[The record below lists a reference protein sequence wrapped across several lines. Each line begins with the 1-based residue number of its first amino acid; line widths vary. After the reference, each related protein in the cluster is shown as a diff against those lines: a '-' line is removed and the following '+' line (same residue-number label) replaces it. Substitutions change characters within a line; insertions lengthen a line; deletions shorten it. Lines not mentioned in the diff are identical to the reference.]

1 MLHPELLC
9 VEYGIN
15 CSARRNAKQNKQQT
29 DLEVTQYRGPHA
41 SQPQRYQCLKEQGP
55 EPSQPAR
62 EPPQPHISPPRPR
75 APAALHPAH
84 APLRARGR
92 GRGLAA
98 ILPRAPLKS
107 GGREPSVSCSARLP
121 LAFPVLPESSAVATR
136 PGARPLKW
144 RVPRGPTL
152 RSTSSRCPPGL
163 AAGRYAERAAAAQG
177 EQPLQTHPGEWRR
190 PGLGLRALFIPGP
203 GFPAA
208 PCASPCRSRAL
219 RRRFPPPCPG
229 PSGAAGAGLF
239 LSPVAFRR
247 GPSLLCTL

>member
-1 MLHPELLC
+1 MPH
-9 VEYGIN
+9 N
-15 CSARRNAKQNKQQT
+15 HSAISVLRSKGPSLRSQQENRPNPT
-29 DLEVTQYRGPHA
+29 
-41 SQPQRYQCLKEQGP
+41 
-55 EPSQPAR
+55 
-62 EPPQPHISPPRPR
+62 SPRH
-75 APAALHPAH
+75 APAPR
-84 APLRARGR
+84 LRSIPRMRPCELGGR

-107 GGREPSVSCSARLP
+107 GRREPSVSCSARLP

-229 PSGAAGAGLF
+229 PSGAAGAGGANPAQAVSLASR
-239 LSPVAFRR
+239 LPAGPIATLHAVA
-247 GPSLLCTL
+247 SEQ